1 MDSDEVESLMSE
13 KRILKVV
20 NRSRHPF
27 LINLHSCFQIRD
39 HVIFVTEYA
48 LDGDLM
54 MHIHHD
60 VFNEQYACFFKLLVL
75 YLVWNFYLRI
85 KLNIEILNLIICFW
99 IVKEI
104 LNL

>member
-13 KRILKVV
+13 KRILKVI

-27 LINLHSCFQIRD
+27 LINLHSCFPIRD

-54 MHIHHD
+54 MHIHLD
-60 VFNEQYACFFKLLVL
+60 VFNEQYACF
-75 YLVWNFYLRI
+75 
-85 KLNIEILNLIICFW
+85 LNCLCYTWFGIFTYA
-99 IVKEI
+99 
-104 LNL
+104 